1 MKTTIEMTEKTKYA
15 VFYPALGEWF
25 AASQTG
31 GYNAHPRTTK
41 DITKAKFWEFEKLA
55 RNASLKDNFHK
66 KNSRDIHEEHNHEY
80 AHNPVLQPGVLKKL
94 TITSKYEE
102 EV

>member
-31 GYNAHPRTTK
+31 GYRAHPRTTP
-41 DITKAKFWEFEKLA
+41 DITKAKLWDFEKLA
-55 RNASLKDNFHK
+55 KNAVKKDNTYK
-66 KNSRDIHEEHNHEY
+66 QRSREIYAENQNEY
-80 AHNPVLQPGVLKKL
+80 AENPVLQPGVLKTL
-94 TITSKYEE
+94 TVTSKYEE